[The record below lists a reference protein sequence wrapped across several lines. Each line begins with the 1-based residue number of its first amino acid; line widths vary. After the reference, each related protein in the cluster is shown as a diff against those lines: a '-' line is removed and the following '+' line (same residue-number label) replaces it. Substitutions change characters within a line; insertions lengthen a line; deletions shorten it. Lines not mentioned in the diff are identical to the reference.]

1 MLKQYRAYRAKHPD
15 GPVTFYSSKHLW
27 L

>member
-1 MLKQYRAYRAKHPD
+1 MLKQYHAYRAKHPD
-15 GPVTFYSSKHLW
+15 GPVTFYSNKHLW